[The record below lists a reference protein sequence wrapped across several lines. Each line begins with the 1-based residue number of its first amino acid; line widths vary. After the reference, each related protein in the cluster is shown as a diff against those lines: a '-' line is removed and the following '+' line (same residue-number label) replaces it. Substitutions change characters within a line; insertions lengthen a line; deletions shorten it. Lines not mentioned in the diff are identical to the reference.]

1 MNPYG
6 APPPPDEATQREENR
21 TLPEKIRE
29 IEIRARKVVNSL
41 FSGEYHSVFKGM
53 GLMYAESR
61 PYQPGDDVRAMD
73 WKVTARTGQPFIK
86 VFHEERELTL
96 MLMVDMSGS
105 GHFGSQRK
113 FKSETAAE
121 LCAALAF
128 SAIRN
133 NDKVGLI
140 AFTHQVELFI
150 APRKGRSHALRL
162 IREILYFKPEGKG
175 TNIRAA
181 LEFMSRVISKKS
193 IAFLVSDLRD
203 EGYDKAMAAM
213 GKKHDLIAVRVFD
226 KREESLP
233 DVGYLAVEDAETGER
248 MVIDTS
254 DPALRESFAQATA
267 RTNKRKSKDLAA
279 AGVDE
284 VAVDAGGSYVEPLV
298 KFFKLRERRRRFG

>member
-1 MNPYG
+1 MET
-6 APPPPDEATQREENR
+6 EAKRS
-21 TLPEKIRE
+21 LPEKIRE

-73 WKVTARTGQPFIK
+73 WKVTARAGIPFIK

-96 MLMVDMSGS
+96 MLVVDMSGS
-105 GHFGSQRK
+105 GHFGSTDK

-121 LCAALAF
+121 ICAALAF

-140 AFTHQVELFI
+140 AFTGQSELYI

-162 IREILYFKPEGKG
+162 IREILYFKPAGKG

-181 LEFMSRVISKKS
+181 LEFMSRVVTRKS
-193 IAFLVSDLRD
+193 IVFLVSDLKD
-203 EGYDKAMAAM
+203 EGYDKVMAAM
-213 GKKHDLIAVRVFD
+213 ARKHDLIAVRVFD
-226 KREESLP
+226 QREEILP
-233 DVGYLAVEDAETGER
+233 DAGYINIEDAETGER
-248 MVIDTS
+248 MVVDTS
-254 DPALRESFAQATA
+254 SPALREEFTKAALDA
-267 RTNKRKSKDLAA
+267 NRRKSRDLAA

>member
-1 MNPYG
+1 MESE
-6 APPPPDEATQREENR
+6 DKRS
-21 TLPEKIRE
+21 LPEKIRE

-73 WKVTARTGQPFIK
+73 WKVTARAGQPFVK
-86 VFHEERELTL
+86 VFHEERELIL
-96 MLMVDMSGS
+96 MLVVDMSGS
-105 GHFGSQRK
+105 GHFGSQGK

-121 LCAALAF
+121 ICAAMAF

-140 AFTHQVELFI
+140 AFTEQTELYI

-162 IREILYFKPEGKG
+162 IREILFFKPNGKG

-181 LEFMSRVISKKS
+181 LEFMSRVVTKKS
-193 IAFLVSDLRD
+193 IVFLVSDLKD
-203 EGYDKAMAAM
+203 EGYDKIMATM
-213 GKKHDLIAVRVFD
+213 SKKHDLIAVRVFD
-226 KREESLP
+226 QREVSLP
-233 DVGYLAVEDAETGER
+233 DAGYVTMEDAETGER
-248 MVIDTS
+248 MVVDTS
-254 DPALRESFAQATA
+254 DPAIREGFAKAA
-267 RTNKRKSKDLAA
+267 INANLRKSRDLAA
-279 AGVDE
+279 IGVDE
-284 VAVDAGGSYVEPLV
+284 VAVDAGGSYVEPLA